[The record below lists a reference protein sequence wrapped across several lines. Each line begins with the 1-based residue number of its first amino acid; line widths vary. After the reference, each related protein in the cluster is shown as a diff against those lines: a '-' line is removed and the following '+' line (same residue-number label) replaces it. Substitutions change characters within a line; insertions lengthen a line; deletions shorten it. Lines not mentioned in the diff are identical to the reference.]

1 MGRGAWGSKGLQ
13 ELDTTQQLNHHKFH
27 GQRSLGSYRPLSRKE
42 LDMTEHTPEWHECLW
57 PAWYRMRVS
66 LIGRANSKGV
76 ASLELCFSDIY
87 VTKMLFAVLWAQINQ
102 THPSLSL
109 QAILPWRLWDLILDD
124 RFSTPS
130 LEALLGCCPGLQPPS
145 LYMAGRTGSLSTRL
159 GDDCHKTFCRAQ

>member
-1 MGRGAWGSKGLQ
+1 MGRGAWGATVHWAAKSWTWLSTHRNDTSVSGLP
-13 ELDTTQQLNHHKFH
+13 DT
-27 GQRSLGSYRPLSRKE
+27 GWGCPSLGGPTPRAWLLLSSAFLIFMSPR
-42 LDMTEHTPEWHECLW
+42 C
-57 PAWYRMRVS
+57 S
-66 LIGRANSKGV
+66 LLYFV
-76 ASLELCFSDIY
+76 
-87 VTKMLFAVLWAQINQ
+87 WAQINQ